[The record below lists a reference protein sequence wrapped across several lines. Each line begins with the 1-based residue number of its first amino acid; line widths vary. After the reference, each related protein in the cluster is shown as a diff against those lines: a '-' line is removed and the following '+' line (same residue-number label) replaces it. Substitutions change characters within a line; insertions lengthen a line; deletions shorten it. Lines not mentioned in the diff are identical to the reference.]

1 MAVNLNRIFLFV
13 LGLMVIYLSGCATP
27 APAPVEERAAAT
39 VVNPYVIQKKRPEAI
54 PLDENGGGA
63 VVTLLDLSDKQARVG
78 RLDAAS
84 ATLERALRI
93 QPRNPLLW
101 QRLARVRL
109 EQGKLDQSDGLAAKA
124 MALAIGDQKLRAEI
138 WKLVAEIRHQQ
149 GDTEGERAALAK
161 YDSLISGSN

>member
-1 MAVNLNRIFLFV
+1 MESNANRVFLFV
-13 LGLMVIYLSGCATP
+13 LGLFVVYLSGCAS

-39 VVNPYVIQKKRPEAI
+39 VVNPYVIPKKRTEAI
-54 PLDENGGGA
+54 PLDENGGNA
-63 VVTLLDLSDKQARVG
+63 VVSLLDLSDKQARVG
-78 RLDAAS
+78 RLDASA

-101 QRLARVRL
+101 QRLARIRL
-109 EQGKLDQSDGLAAKA
+109 EQGRLDQSDGLAAKA
-124 MALAIGDQKLRAEI
+124 MALAIGKQKLRAEI

-161 YDSLISGSN
+161 SDALSAGSN